1 MALLSRLGKIVGW
14 LRAGNPGNDPWHGNI
29 PLFALR
35 GRSHCAAAS

>member
-29 PLFALR
+29 PC
-35 GRSHCAAAS
+35 SHCAAAS